1 LVPAPVYLPEYS
13 SITKT
18 DTEPL
23 YQKVLLGQ
31 MSAQDFLNQL
41 AAKLTTAQQ
50 EWEKRK

>member
-1 LVPAPVYLPEYS
+1 MATPR
-13 SITKT
+13 TKT

-31 MSAQDFLNQL
+31 MSAQEFLDQL

-50 EWEKRK
+50 DWEKRK